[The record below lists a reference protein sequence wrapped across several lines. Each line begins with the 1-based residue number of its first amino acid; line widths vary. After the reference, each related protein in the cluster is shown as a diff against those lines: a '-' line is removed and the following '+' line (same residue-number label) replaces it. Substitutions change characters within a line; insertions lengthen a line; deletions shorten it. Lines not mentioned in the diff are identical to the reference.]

1 MIRIFNLFC
10 KLKNIKISDQEW
22 FDRAIAKLNL
32 SEQVCPYCDSK
43 GQMIFHDSYPRYMIT
58 LKANHIETEILQIP
72 RVKCDSCGHT
82 HAVLPEMLIPYSSY
96 SFRFVLTVLKDYFLH
111 THTVEKICE
120 MYQIAHSTLYAFR
133 DLFFSHKKLILGAL
147 NDAQKKTSDF
157 IEEMD
162 GQLLFQFWKSFRL
175 SFLQTYHASDFH
187 HL

>member
-1 MIRIFNLFC
+1 
-10 KLKNIKISDQEW
+10 
-22 FDRAIAKLNL
+22 
-32 SEQVCPYCDSK
+32 
-43 GQMIFHDSYPRYMIT
+43 
-58 LKANHIETEILQIP
+58 
-72 RVKCDSCGHT
+72 
-82 HAVLPEMLIPYSSY
+82 MLIPYSSY
-96 SFRFVLTVLKDYFLH
+96 SIRFVLTVLKDYFF

-133 DLFFSHKKLILGAL
+133 DLFFSHKKLILGAS
-147 NDAQKKTSDF
+147 NDAHVKASDF